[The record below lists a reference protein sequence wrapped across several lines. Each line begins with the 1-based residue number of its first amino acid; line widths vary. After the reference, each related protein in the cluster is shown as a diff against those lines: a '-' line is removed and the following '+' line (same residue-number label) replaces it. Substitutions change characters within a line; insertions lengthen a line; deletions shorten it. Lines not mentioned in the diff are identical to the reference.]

1 MKLVKNLIC
10 LVLAWGCKHM
20 SALVLINTIITILT
34 YASALFFLVAIV
46 RTFIKTKNVQDAL
59 VYVVMMIP
67 FILRLLRLK

>member
-1 MKLVKNLIC
+1 
-10 LVLAWGCKHM
+10 M
-20 SALVLINTIITILT
+20 SALVLINTIITICT

-46 RTFIKTKNVQDAL
+46 RTFLKTKDVQDAL

>member
-1 MKLVKNLIC
+1 
-10 LVLAWGCKHM
+10 M

-46 RTFIKTKNVQDAL
+46 RTFIKTKNVQDAP